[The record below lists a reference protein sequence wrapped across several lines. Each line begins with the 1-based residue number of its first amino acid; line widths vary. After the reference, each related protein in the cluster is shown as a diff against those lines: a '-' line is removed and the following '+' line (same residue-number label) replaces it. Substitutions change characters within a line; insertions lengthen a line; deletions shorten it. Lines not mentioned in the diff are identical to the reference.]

1 MKWVTRERP
10 SSSEAT
16 KFQMIQRLLAALVL
30 CLLSAAAAGA
40 ATSPLVLEATI
51 ALPDTSG
58 RIDHLDID
66 LARKRL
72 FVVELGNGSVDVID
86 LASRN
91 VIHRIAGLDEPQG
104 VVYVPK
110 SDLLVIACGGDGTVR
125 IFAGSDFAPRGIVQL
140 GDDADNAR
148 LDSDGNVVVGYGSG
162 GLAVID
168 PVKAARIRDIPL
180 PAHPEAFQL
189 AGGRVYVNVPDAH
202 QIDVADLGSGKVIA
216 KWSTPSLSSNFSMAI
231 GGNGRVAVAFRSPAR
246 LALFDPMTGQI
257 ASVAETCADAD
268 DVFDDAKRQRYLV
281 SCGAGAIDVF
291 EATGGKLS
299 LVARMPT
306 TSGARTSLFV
316 PALDRLFLAVRAG
329 LIFGSNASIQIFRPV
344 P

>member
-1 MKWVTRERP
+1 
-10 SSSEAT
+10 
-16 KFQMIQRLLAALVL
+16 MIWRLLAALAL
-30 CLLSAAAAGA
+30 WLLPSAAS
-40 ATSPLVLEATI
+40 ATSQPLVLEATI

-86 LASRN
+86 LASRK
-91 VIHRIAGLDEPQG
+91 VVHHIAGLEEPQG

-125 IFAGSDFAPRGIVQL
+125 IFTGSNFAPRGVVKL

-148 LDSDGNVVVGYGSG
+148 LGPDGVVLVGYGSG

-168 PVKAARIRDIPL
+168 PVKAVKLNDILL

-189 AGGRVYVNVPDAH
+189 DGGRAYINLPNAD
-202 QIDVADLGSGKVIA
+202 QIAVADLGSDKVIA
-216 KWSTPSLSSNFSMAI
+216 AWTPPSLSSNFPMAL
-231 GGNGRVAVAFRSPAR
+231 GGGGVVAVAFRSPAR
-246 LALFDPMTGQI
+246 LALFDAANGHI
-257 ASVAETCADAD
+257 VSVAETCGDAD
-268 DVFDDAKRQRYLV
+268 DVYFDSKRQRYTV
-281 SCGAGAIDVF
+281 SCGSGAIDVF
-291 EATGGKLS
+291 SAAGGKLG
-299 LVARMPT
+299 LVSRIAT
-306 TSGARTSLFV
+306 TSGARTSLYV
-316 PALDRLFLAVRAG
+316 PELDRLFLAVRAG
-329 LIFGSNASIQIFRPV
+329 LLFGSDASIQIFRPA